1 MATLKLKTAYKDKRE
16 DVILLQDRISHTSKR
31 SLRPSLRARR
41 ITPFSRSIQPIPVGS
56 VIVNFGA
63 TEIPAWVRKDMVFL
77 NTPDAIRDSSNKY
90 HTFVKLKEANVP
102 HVRWSVDK
110 EEAQKW
116 LDKGHKVLART
127 SLSSSGGRGIV
138 LAEGGNSGGGE
149 PLVAAPLY
157 TRYFPK
163 THEFR
168 VHVVNGKA
176 VDLVEKKIRND
187 LKEDHENRIIR
198 NHRNGWVF
206 AHDNLSFSSLDRSIL
221 ESLGV
226 AAIQAVGLDFGAAD
240 ILACLDD
247 NVPRRITK
255 AIICEVN
262 AAPGIENTVTQA
274 AYVKGLNELIKER
287 RSIQS
292 AKAAE
297 ESRTNV

>member
-1 MATLKLKTAYKDKRE
+1 MATLKLKLAYKDKRE

-31 SLRPSLRARR
+31 SLRPALRARR
-41 ITPFSRSIQPIPVGS
+41 ITPFSRNIKPIPQGAI
-56 VIVNFGA
+56 VINFGA
-63 TEIPAWVRKDMVFL
+63 TEIPLWIRKDMVFL

-102 HVRWSVDK
+102 CVRWTTERSMA
-110 EEAQKW
+110 EGW
-116 LDKGHKVLART
+116 LHKGHKVLSRLA
-127 SLSSSGGRGIV
+127 LASSGGRGIR
-138 LAEGGNSGGGE
+138 
-149 PLVAAPLY
+149 VASESVDLETAPLY

-168 VHVVNGKA
+168 VHVVGGKA

-187 LKEDHENRIIR
+187 LKEDHDNRIIR

-206 AHDNLSFSSLDRSIL
+206 AHDNLSFSPNDRSIL
-221 ESLGV
+221 EALGV
-226 AAIQAVGLDFGAAD
+226 SAIQAVGLDFGAAD

-247 NVPRRITK
+247 NDPRRITK

-274 AYVKGLNELIKER
+274 AYAKGLNELIKEKR
-287 RSIQS
+287 IR
-292 AKAAE
+292 
-297 ESRTNV
+297 V